1 MNIVFIGSG
10 NVATQMAPA
19 LKENGHDILCVY
31 SRSIKNAK
39 ALSTILGCNYC
50 NKVQDIPSNADLYIV
65 TLQDDF
71 IEKIINQLNFQPACI
86 VHTSGSKPLDIFPK
100 RFMNT
105 GVIYPLQTFTK
116 NRKTNWATLPIFIEG
131 NNSKSRAVLSKV
143 AHSLSKNVQKA
154 NSLKR
159 QQMHL
164 AAVFANNFVNHLYSL
179 SSELLKNEKISFDVL
194 KPIILETTERIL
206 SADPAKIQTGPAK
219 RKDFTTIKKHL
230 NLLKADKNKLKVY
243 KTITESIIHTTKS
256 K

>member
-10 NVATQMAPA
+10 NVASQMAPA
-19 LKENGHDILCVY
+19 LKENGHHILCVY

-39 ALSTILGCNYC
+39 TLATILGCNFC
-50 NKVQDIPSNADLYIV
+50 NKVQDIPSIADMYIV
-65 TLQDDF
+65 TLQDDI
-71 IEKIINQLNFQPACI
+71 IEKIINRLNFQPACI
-86 VHTSGSKPLDIFPK
+86 VHTSGSKSLDIFPK
-100 RFMNT
+100 KFLNT

-116 NRKTNWATLPIFIEG
+116 NRKTNWAALPIFIEG
-131 NNSKSRAVLSKV
+131 NSSKSRSAILKI
-143 AHSLSKNVQKA
+143 AQSLSVNVQKA

-206 SADPAKIQTGPAK
+206 SADPSKIQTGPAK

-230 NLLKADKNKLKVY
+230 NLLKTEKNKFKVY
-243 KTITESIIHTTKS
+243 KTITESIIQTS
-256 K
+256 

>member
-19 LKENGHDILCVY
+19 LKENGHEILCVY

-39 ALSTILGCNYC
+39 ALSNILGCNYC
-50 NKVQDIPSNADLYIV
+50 NKVQNIPSNADLYIV

-100 RFMNT
+100 RFKNA

-116 NRKTNWATLPIFIEG
+116 NRKTNWATLPIFIEA
-131 NNSKSRAVLSKV
+131 NNSKSRASVSKV